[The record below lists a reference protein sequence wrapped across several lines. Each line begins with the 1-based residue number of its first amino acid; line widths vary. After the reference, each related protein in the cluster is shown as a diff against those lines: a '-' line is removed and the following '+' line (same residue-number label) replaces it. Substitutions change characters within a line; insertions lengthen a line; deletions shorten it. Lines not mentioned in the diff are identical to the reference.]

1 MIDGLLSPI
10 GQNPRDLAL
19 AELPSASSAKT
30 SPKEA
35 AQKFEGLLMAQLFQ
49 SLRKTVE
56 PSGLFG
62 DGGQARQ
69 TYEYLFDQAVVEHA
83 MASGRGWGL
92 AERIEKDWAR
102 QEEKDAQKVFDKRD
116 LKDSPGMP
124 IQRSSR

>member
-1 MIDGLLSPI
+1 MIDGGPSLIAL
-10 GQNPRDLAL
+10 NPRDLVT
-19 AELPSASSAKT
+19 AELPTAASSKT

-69 TYEYLFDQAVVEHA
+69 TYEYLFDQAIVEQA
-83 MASGRGWGL
+83 MTGGRGWGL

-102 QEEKDAQKVFDKRD
+102 AEKKDSQDSSRTRD

-124 IQRSSR
+124 IEKLSR

>member
-1 MIDGLLSPI
+1 MIDGPSLITQS
-10 GQNPRDLAL
+10 PRDLL
-19 AELPSASSAKT
+19 VAELPSSGSVKT

-83 MASGRGWGL
+83 MVSGKGWGL

-102 QEEKDAQKVFDKRD
+102 QEEKDAQKPFDKRD
-116 LKDSPGMP
+116 LKDSLGMP
-124 IQRSSR
+124 IQRLSR

>member
-1 MIDGLLSPI
+1 VIDGLPSPI

-19 AELPSASSAKT
+19 AELPSASSVKT

>member
-1 MIDGLLSPI
+1 MDGATSLITRS
-10 GQNPRDLAL
+10 PRDLL
-19 AELPSASSAKT
+19 VAELPSSNSVKS

-35 AQKFEGLLMAQLFQ
+35 AKKFEGLLMAQLFQ

-83 MASGRGWGL
+83 MQAGRGWGL
-92 AERIEKDWAR
+92 AERIEQDWAR
-102 QEEKDAQKVFDKRD
+102 QKGKETQDCLKKRD
-116 LKDSPGMP
+116 LKDSLEMP
-124 IQRSSR
+124 IDSLSR

>member
-1 MIDGLLSPI
+1 MIDSPSLI
-10 GQNPRDLAL
+10 AQSPRDLL
-19 AELPSASSAKT
+19 VAELPSSGSAKT

-102 QEEKDAQKVFDKRD
+102 QEEKDAQKPFDKRD
-116 LKDSPGMP
+116 LKDSLGMP
-124 IQRSSR
+124 I

>member
-1 MIDGLLSPI
+1 VIDGPSLIAQS
-10 GQNPRDLAL
+10 PRDLL
-19 AELPSASSAKT
+19 VAELPSSGSAKT

-83 MASGRGWGL
+83 MASGQGWGL

-102 QEEKDAQKVFDKRD
+102 QQEKDAQKPFDKRD
-116 LKDSPGMP
+116 LKDSHEMP
-124 IQRSSR
+124 IQRLSR

>member
-1 MIDGLLSPI
+1 MIDGTSSLIAQS
-10 GQNPRDLAL
+10 PRDLVAPD
-19 AELPSASSAKT
+19 LPSSASGRT

-35 AQKFEGLLMAQLFQ
+35 AKKFEGLLMAQLFQ
-49 SLRKTVE
+49 SLRKTVQ

-92 AERIEKDWAR
+92 AERIEQDWAR
-102 QEEKDAQKVFDKRD
+102 QNEKGSQVPSGRRD
-116 LKDSPGMP
+116 
-124 IQRSSR
+124 